1 ILARSQIFTP
11 DAVLPVVLPLNIR
24 GRTVQTVIA
33 VYLRCGLRCRPCIF
47 RSMSGCRVGTAKTSP
62 HSEEENIMTIA
73 YRFMHRH
80 TRNTLVAR
88 GWPAN
93 MDIDTSLNYSRGEGV
108 AFYGQL
114 DALQLQRLLPEIALR
129 GLMSD
134 QAMKVL
140 LPLLAGSEL
149 IVRLYRNSLGHR
161 KAHAGT
167 ISLEYDNCP
176 EGMSTKHILCL
187 LKALRDEI
195 NHVCSC
201 VASAGYRLMEALRPA
216 AKPLVF
222 TRRTRNFLLT
232 VTEVEQ
238 VQDDAQWD
246 NETLDARLKAVLDG
260 KETFRRLQIRLE
272 CNGRTVGQTHV
283 PYALRHPDSPSRDWF
298 DRHWLRDVVSSARTE
313 IDAMMKSFSG
323 IRIAA

>member
-1 ILARSQIFTP
+1 
-11 DAVLPVVLPLNIR
+11 
-24 GRTVQTVIA
+24 
-33 VYLRCGLRCRPCIF
+33 
-47 RSMSGCRVGTAKTSP
+47 
-62 HSEEENIMTIA
+62 MTTA

-80 TRNTLVAR
+80 TRNTLVSR
-88 GWPAN
+88 GWPAT

-114 DALQLQRLLPEIALR
+114 DAAQLQRLLPEIALR
-129 GLMSD
+129 GLMSE
-134 QAMKVL
+134 QAVQML
-140 LPLLAGSEL
+140 LPLIHRSEL
-149 IVRLYRNSLGHR
+149 VVRLYRNSLGHR

-167 ISLEYDNCP
+167 ISLEYENCP
-176 EGMSTKHILCL
+176 ADLKTPQILCL

-201 VASAGYRLMEALRPA
+201 VASAGYRLTEALRPA
-216 AKPLVF
+216 TEPLVL
-222 TRRTRNFLLT
+222 TRRTRNFTLT

-238 VQDDAQWD
+238 VQDDAEWD
-246 NETLDARLKAVLDG
+246 NDTLDARLKAVLDE

-283 PYALRHPDSPSRDWF
+283 PYALRHPDSPSRVWF
-298 DRHWLRDVVSSARTE
+298 DRHWLRDVVKTARTE
-313 IDAMMKSFSG
+313 IDVMMKSFSG

>member
-1 ILARSQIFTP
+1 
-11 DAVLPVVLPLNIR
+11 
-24 GRTVQTVIA
+24 
-33 VYLRCGLRCRPCIF
+33 
-47 RSMSGCRVGTAKTSP
+47 
-62 HSEEENIMTIA
+62 MTTA

-80 TRNTLVAR
+80 TRNTLIAR
-88 GWPAN
+88 GWPAT

-108 AFYGQL
+108 AFYGLL
-114 DALQLQRLLPEIALR
+114 DAEQLLRLLPEIALR
-129 GLMSD
+129 GLMND
-134 QAMKVL
+134 QAMNIL
-140 LPLLAGSEL
+140 LPLVSKSALT
-149 IVRLYRNSLGHR
+149 VRLYRNSLGHR

-176 EGMSTKHILCL
+176 EGMGTKHILCL

-201 VASAGYRLMEALRPA
+201 VASAGYRLTEALHPA
-216 AKPLVF
+216 SEPLVL
-222 TRRTRNFLLT
+222 TRRTRNWTLT

-238 VQDDAQWD
+238 VADDAEWD
-246 NETLDARLKAVLDG
+246 NDTLDARLKSILDD

-272 CNGRTVGQTHV
+272 CNGRTVGQIHA

-298 DRHWLRDVVSSARTE
+298 DRHWLRDVVNNARSE

>member
-1 ILARSQIFTP
+1 
-11 DAVLPVVLPLNIR
+11 
-24 GRTVQTVIA
+24 
-33 VYLRCGLRCRPCIF
+33 
-47 RSMSGCRVGTAKTSP
+47 
-62 HSEEENIMTIA
+62 MTIA

-114 DALQLQRLLPEIALR
+114 DALQLHRLLPEIALR

-134 QAMKVL
+134 QSMKVL
-140 LPLLAGSEL
+140 LPLLTGSEL
-149 IVRLYRNSLGHR
+149 VVRLYRNSLGHR

-216 AKPLVF
+216 AEPLVF

-260 KETFRRLQIRLE
+260 KEIFRRLQIRLE

-298 DRHWLRDVVSSARTE
+298 DRHWLRDVVCSARTE
-313 IDAMMKSFSG
+313 IDAMMKSFSS

>member
-1 ILARSQIFTP
+1 
-11 DAVLPVVLPLNIR
+11 
-24 GRTVQTVIA
+24 
-33 VYLRCGLRCRPCIF
+33 
-47 RSMSGCRVGTAKTSP
+47 
-62 HSEEENIMTIA
+62 MTIA

-88 GWPAN
+88 GWPAT

-114 DALQLQRLLPEIALR
+114 DAAQLQRLLPEIALR

-134 QAMKVL
+134 QSMKML
-140 LPLLAGSEL
+140 LPLLTHTDFV
-149 IVRLYRNSLGHR
+149 VRLYRNSMGHR

-167 ISLEYDNCP
+167 ISLEYHNCP
-176 EGMSTKHILCL
+176 DSMNTPQILCL

-216 AKPLVF
+216 AEPLVLI
-222 TRRTRNFLLT
+222 RRTRNFILT

-238 VQDDAQWD
+238 IPDDVEWD
-246 NETLDARLKAVLDG
+246 NIILDARLKAVLDE
-260 KETFRRLQIRLE
+260 KETFRRLLIRLE
-272 CNGRTVGQTHV
+272 CKGRTIGQAYV
-283 PYALRHPDSPSRDWF
+283 PYALRHPDSPSRVWF
-298 DRHWLRDVVSSARTE
+298 DRHWLRDVVTTARAE
-313 IDAMMKSFSG
+313 IDVMMKSFSN
-323 IRIAA
+323 IRIAG

>member
-1 ILARSQIFTP
+1 MP
-11 DAVLPVVLPLNIR
+11 
-24 GRTVQTVIA
+24 
-33 VYLRCGLRCRPCIF
+33 
-47 RSMSGCRVGTAKTSP
+47 
-62 HSEEENIMTIA
+62 IA

-88 GWPAN
+88 GWPAA

-114 DALQLQRLLPEIALR
+114 DAMQLQRLLPEIALR

-134 QAMKVL
+134 QSMKVL
-140 LPLLAGSEL
+140 LPLIAGSEL
-149 IVRLYRNSLGHR
+149 VVRLYRNSLGHR

-176 EGMSTKHILCL
+176 VGMSTKHILCL

-201 VASAGYRLMEALRPA
+201 VASARYRLTEALRPA
-216 AKPLVF
+216 AEPLVL

-246 NETLDARLKAVLDG
+246 NDTLDARLEAVLDG

-298 DRHWLRDVVSSARTE
+298 DRHWLRDVVNNARSE
-313 IDAMMKSFSG
+313 IDSMMKSFSG